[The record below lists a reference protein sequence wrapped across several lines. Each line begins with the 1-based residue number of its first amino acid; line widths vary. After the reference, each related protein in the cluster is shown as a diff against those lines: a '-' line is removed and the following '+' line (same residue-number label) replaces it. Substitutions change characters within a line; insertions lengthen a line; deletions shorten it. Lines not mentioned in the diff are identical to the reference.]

1 MIIMLV
7 VIFLSKPVMSQNII
21 KYQQKTKIDL
31 RLKKSIENEKVHLVK
46 NIYLELDK
54 FEIKISHD

>member
-1 MIIMLV
+1 MLV

-31 RLKKSIENEKVHLVK
+31 RLNKSIENQKVLFK
-46 NIYLELDK
+46 KTKLESDN

>member
-31 RLKKSIENEKVHLVK
+31 RLNKSIENQKVLFK
-46 NIYLELDK
+46 KTKLESDN